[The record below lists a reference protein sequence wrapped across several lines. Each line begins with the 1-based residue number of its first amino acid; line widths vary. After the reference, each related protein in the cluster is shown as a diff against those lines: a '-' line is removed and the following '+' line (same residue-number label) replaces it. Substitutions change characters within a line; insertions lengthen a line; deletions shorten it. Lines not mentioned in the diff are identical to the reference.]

1 MLEPWLL
8 NTVWISLAVLGGLFA
23 KRISLPPLI
32 GFLAAGFVLNTFDI
46 TEGSQAMEVAANI
59 GIMLL
64 LFTIGLKLNV
74 KDLFEKVIWIGTSLH
89 MLITTTIM
97 GGLVFLI
104 SVSGLQFFTQIDLPA
119 AVLIGFALSFSS
131 TVFAI
136 KVLEDRGEI
145 SAFHGRVSI
154 AILIMQ
160 DIFAVIFITFSKG
173 ELPSI
178 WALALPL
185 FLFIIRFFLFK
196 VLNKID
202 HGELLTLFG
211 LFAAVVV
218 GAASF
223 QLVGLKPDLGALIMG
238 IVLGGHPRAK
248 EVANHMMGYKDFFL
262 IAFFFQIG
270 LSGLPTW
277 NSLIVAMI
285 LLVVIHFK
293 GALFLLILTR
303 FNLRARTSW
312 LSTLSLM
319 NYSEFGLIVTG
330 IGVKSGWIEQEWLVI
345 LALTLAL
352 SFLISSPFNHYAH
365 RLFDRYKNVLMKL
378 NTKRVHPDDEPID
391 LGNAEVLLCGMGRVG
406 IVAYEY
412 LTKQF
417 DNKVI
422 GIDYNHELVEKRKK
436 SNINILWGD
445 STDSNFWENVHM
457 PNIKMVLLAT
467 DDYHTDL
474 NTANE
479 LYCIVNK
486 QFQIGTLGHYQE
498 EIDALKNAGVDFIY
512 DHYAMTGKEF
522 AGEFL
527 EYLQDKNQSVID

>member
-8 NTVWISLAVLGGLFA
+8 NTVWISLAFLFGLFA

-32 GFLAAGFVLNTFDI
+32 GFLAAGFVLNIFDI
-46 TEGSQAMEVAANI
+46 TEGSEAMEVAANI
-59 GIMLL
+59 GVMLL
-64 LFTIGLKLNV
+64 LFTIGLKLKI
-74 KDLFEKVIWIGTSLH
+74 KDLFERVIWMGTSLH
-89 MLITTTIM
+89 MLITTTIL
-97 GGLVFLI
+97 GGLIFLM
-104 SVSGLQFFTQIDLPA
+104 SVSGLQFFTNVDLPA
-119 AVLIGFALSFSS
+119 AILLGFALSFSS

-136 KVLEDRGEI
+136 KVLEERGEI
-145 SAFHGRVSI
+145 TAFHGRVSI

-160 DIFAVIFITFSKG
+160 DIFAVVFITLSKG
-173 ELPSI
+173 EIPSV

-185 FLFIIRFFLFK
+185 FLFIIRFLLFK
-196 VLNKID
+196 VMNKIG
-202 HGELLTLFG
+202 HGEMLTLFG
-211 LFAAVVV
+211 LFAAVAV

-238 IVLGGHPRAK
+238 MLLGGHPRAK

-277 NSLIVAMI
+277 DSLIVALI
-285 LLVVIHFK
+285 LLLVIHIK
-293 GALFLLILTR
+293 GAFLMLILTR

-330 IGVKSGWIEQEWLVI
+330 IGVKAGWIEEEWLVI

-365 RLFDRYKNVLMKL
+365 RLFDRYKNLLMKL
-378 NTKRVHPDDEPID
+378 NTKRIHPDDEPTN
-391 LGNAEVLLCGMGRVG
+391 LGNAEILICGMGRVG
-406 IVAYEY
+406 SVAYKY
-412 LTKQF
+412 LS
-417 DNKVI
+417 NKFENKII
-422 GIDYNHELVEKRKK
+422 GIDYDHELVKRQKQ

-445 STDSNFWENVHM
+445 STDSNFWENANM
-457 PNIKMVLLAT
+457 PNVKMVLLAIN
-467 DDYHTDL
+467 DYHTDL

-479 LYCIVNK
+479 LYCIPDRK
-486 QFQIGTLGHYQE
+486 IKLGSLGHYE
-498 EIDALKNAGVDFIY
+498 DEIESLKDAGVDFIY
-512 DHYAMTGKEF
+512 DHYTLMGKEF
-522 AGEFL
+522 AMEFL
-527 EYLQDKNQSVID
+527 NFHEPGTK

>member
-1 MLEPWLL
+1 MFEPWLL
-8 NTVWISLAVLGGLFA
+8 NTVWISLAFLFGLLA

-32 GFLAAGFVLNTFDI
+32 GFLAAGFALNIFDI
-46 TEGSQAMEVAANI
+46 TEGSQAIEVAADI
-59 GIMLL
+59 GVMLL

-74 KDLFEKVIWIGTSLH
+74 KDLFEKVIWMGTSLH
-89 MLITTTIM
+89 MLITTIVM
-97 GGLVFLI
+97 GGLVLLI
-104 SVSGLQFFTQIDLPA
+104 SVSGLQYFTQVDLSA
-119 AVLIGFALSFSS
+119 ALIIGFALSFSS

-145 SAFHGRVSI
+145 TAFHGRISI

-160 DIFAVIFITFSKG
+160 DIFAVVFITFSKG
-173 ELPSI
+173 EIPSI

-185 FLFIIRFFLFK
+185 FLFIVRFILFRI
-196 VLNKID
+196 LNKIG

-211 LFAAVVV
+211 LFAAIVV

-238 IVLGGHPRAK
+238 LLLGGHPRSK

-277 NSLIVAMI
+277 NSLIIAMI

-293 GALFLLILTR
+293 GALFMLILTR
-303 FNLRARTSW
+303 FNLRARTAW

-319 NYSEFGLIVTG
+319 NYSEFGLIVAG
-330 IGVKSGWIEQEWLVI
+330 IGAEAGWIEEEWLVI

-365 RLFDRYKNVLMKL
+365 KLFDKYKNLLMKL
-378 NTKRVHPDDEPID
+378 NTKHVHPDDEPII
-391 LGNAEVLLCGMGRVG
+391 LGDAEVLLCGMGRVG
-406 IVAYEY
+406 MVAYKHLSE
-412 LTKQF
+412 KF
-417 DNKVI
+417 KDKIV
-422 GIDYNHELVEKRKK
+422 GIDYNHERVQLLK
-436 SNINILWGD
+436 SSNVNVRWGD
-445 STDSNFWENVHM
+445 STDSNFWENVEM
-457 PNIKMVLLAT
+457 PNMKMVLLAAN
-467 DDYHTDL
+467 DFQTDL
-474 NTANE
+474 TTAQE
-479 LYCIVNK
+479 LCCVVDRK
-486 QFQIGTLGHYQE
+486 FKVAALGHYDD
-498 EIDALKNAGVDFIY
+498 EIEALKEAGVNFVY
-512 DHYAMTGKEF
+512 DHYTLLGKEF

-527 EYLQDKNQSVID
+527 EFIQEKAK